1 MCGNREAAGGRSDHS
16 TAALRP
22 GKAAGLPT
30 WKDFRVSKFQTPPSS
45 PGGPGTKRKSQKCS
59 HLVLSF
65 QISTPANRGGG
76 DAAIADSAPS
86 GWSAELRGGSGV
98 AAPIGRRQTFEI
110 VAPAGDRTLF
120 KFSTFR
126 LGAVGAA
133 NLLPSRRLLPL
144 RCRMAGRRPQGPM
157 PRAKLCEH

>member
-1 MCGNREAAGGRSDHS
+1 MCGDREAAGATILKPPSGRGRQPDLPLGR
-16 TAALRP
+16 TFALHN
-22 GKAAGLPT
+22 
-30 WKDFRVSKFQTPPSS
+30 FRLPPSS

-65 QISTPANRGGG
+65 RIPTPANRGGG
-76 DAAIADSAPS
+76 DAPIADSVPS

-98 AAPIGRRQTFEI
+98 AAPIGLRRNFEI
-110 VAPAGDRTLF
+110 VPQVVTAPFF

-133 NLLPSRRLLPL
+133 TLLPSRRLLPL
-144 RCRMAGRRPQGPM
+144 RCRLAGRRSPGPT
-157 PRAKLCEH
+157 PSATI